1 LASLAS
7 LKLALAVREASPL
20 VETHYSIYRRDLDVY
35 TDGDEDAV
43 QADAPWFVWN
53 GQTEG
58 LQQDILKGGGGSA
71 GHLLCGEI
79 AKYVPLH
86 RLNLHPVMI

>member
-1 LASLAS
+1 M
-7 LKLALAVREASPL
+7 
-20 VETHYSIYRRDLDVY
+20 
-35 TDGDEDAV
+35 